1 MNQERVKKH
10 FFVVEDENL
19 QQKFRVKFK
28 ETYTP
33 QWSSYKMQVIEGES
47 FINEEYLK
55 ILLIEISG
63 TYSGIGKITEYVGR
77 DNIVF
82 YFDIA
87 S

>member
-28 ETYTP
+28 ETYTH

-63 TYSGIGKITEYVGR
+63 TYSGIGKTTEYVGR